1 MSACINMVS
10 VRLTF
15 PEQPKRCPWTE
26 REYQSLLLHLEVFGP
41 KWPVIGKSLHRS
53 PSRVQHT
60 LRPFERNL
68 SVPRLGMSFPQY
80 LSMFRLNRGK
90 RSHGFAQIVRGG
102 LGLILDEGICVEKA
116 HAIKQ
121 VPADAGVG

>member
-1 MSACINMVS
+1 MSEGA
-10 VRLTF
+10 
-15 PEQPKRCPWTE
+15 
-26 REYQSLLLHLEVFGP
+26 G
-41 KWPVIGKSLHRS
+41 
-53 PSRVQHT
+53 VQHT

-90 RSHGFAQIVRGG
+90 RRHGFAQIVRGG